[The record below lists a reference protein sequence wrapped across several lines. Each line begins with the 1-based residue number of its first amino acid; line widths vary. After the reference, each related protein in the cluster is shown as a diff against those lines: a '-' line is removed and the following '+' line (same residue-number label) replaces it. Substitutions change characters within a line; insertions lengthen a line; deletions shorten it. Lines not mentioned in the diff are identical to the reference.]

1 MITRR
6 ESVRLVAGLLLM
18 ACGCSTKVTLDNFNK
33 IQPGMSR
40 AEVEAI
46 LGPPDQKYQDTIFTW
61 KNGETR
67 TITIVIDDRGLVERK
82 DMEGL

>member
-1 MITRR
+1 M
-6 ESVRLVAGLLLM
+6 L
-18 ACGCSTKVTLDNFNK
+18 CGCTTQVTLDNFNK

-46 LGPPDQKYQDTIFTW
+46 LGPPNQKYQDTIFTW

-67 TITIVIDDRGLVERK
+67 TITVIIDDRGLVDRK